1 MNQHEFDNLLEK
13 YLAGNCTAIEEK
25 QVLDWYEKQVENPT
39 LLDASEKKITE
50 NRLWINIIATMQP
63 RNLIFNS
70 FSWQRLA
77 LAACILIMLSFG
89 WIFFAKKVEKQVVTT
104 QKELLIEGVVVK
116 NTAKK
121 SQKIFLEDGSII
133 LLSVGSSIT
142 YPEHFG
148 DKNRKVYLKG
158 EAFFDVQ
165 KDPTKP
171 FIVYAGNLT
180 TQVLGTSF
188 NIKSNEASSII
199 EVSVK
204 TGRVS
209 VFENG
214 DSNLKNHKGI
224 ILTPNQKIIFNKS
237 TKEIIPTLVS
247 EPLPIIPV
255 ESVKTFIFEAVAIA
269 DVLTN
274 LRTIYG
280 IEIVTENQTLNQCVF
295 TGDLNDLPLATQLDL
310 ICKSINA
317 THEQRGTSIFINGE
331 GCK

>member
-1 MNQHEFDNLLEK
+1 MNQYEFDNLLEK
-13 YLAGNCTAIEEK
+13 YLAGICTAAEEN

-50 NRLWINIIATMQP
+50 NRLWLHIIATMQP
-63 RNLIFNS
+63 RNLILNS
-70 FSWQRLA
+70 FSWQKLA
-77 LAACILIMLSFG
+77 LAASVLIMLSFG
-89 WIFFAKKVEKQVVTT
+89 WMFFSKKVEKQGVIT
-104 QKELLIEGVVVK
+104 QKELQIEGIIVK

-121 SQKIFLEDGSII
+121 SQKISLEDGSVI

-158 EAFFDVQ
+158 EAFFDVY

-214 DSNLKNHKGI
+214 ENNPKNRKGI

-247 EPLPIIPV
+247 EPIPIIPV
-255 ESVKTFIFEAVAIA
+255 ESVKTFIFEAVTIA

-295 TGDLNDLPLATQLDL
+295 TGDLNDLPLVTQLDL

>member
-1 MNQHEFDNLLEK
+1 MNQYEFDNLLEK

-25 QVLDWYEKQVENPT
+25 QVLDWYEKQVENPK
-39 LLDASEKKITE
+39 LLDSSEKKVTE
-50 NRLWINIIATMQP
+50 NRLWNSILATMQP
-63 RNLIFNS
+63 RNLIFNR
-70 FSWQRLA
+70 FAWQKLA
-77 LAACILIMLSFG
+77 LAASVLLILSFG
-89 WIFFAKKVEKQVVTT
+89 WLFSIKKVEKQGVII
-104 QKELLIEGVVVK
+104 QKESPIEGIVVK
-116 NTAKK
+116 NTTKNA
-121 SQKIFLEDGSII
+121 QKISLEDGSMV

-148 DKNRKVYLKG
+148 EKYRKVYLKG
-158 EAFFDVQ
+158 EAFFDVH

-180 TQVLGTSF
+180 AQVLGTSF
-188 NIKSNEASSII
+188 NIKSNEESSII

-214 DSNLKNHKGI
+214 EDSPQNRKGI

-247 EPLPIIPV
+247 EPIPIIPV
-255 ESVKTFIFEAVAIA
+255 ESVKTFIFEAVPIA
-269 DVLTN
+269 KVLTDF
-274 LRTIYG
+274 RAIYG
-280 IEIVTENQTLNQCVF
+280 IEIVTENQTLNECVF
-295 TGDLNDLPLATQLDL
+295 TGDLNDLPLAVQLDL

-317 THEQRGTSIFINGE
+317 THEQRGTSIFINGQ

>member
-1 MNQHEFDNLLEK
+1 MNQYEFDNLLEK
-13 YLAGNCTAIEEK
+13 YLAGNCTATEEK
-25 QVLDWYEKQVENPT
+25 QVLDWYEKQVENPK
-39 LLDASEKKITE
+39 LLDSSEKKIIE
-50 NRLWINIIATMQP
+50 SHLWLNIIATMQS
-63 RNLIFNS
+63 RNLIFNR
-70 FSWQRLA
+70 FSWPKIA
-77 LAACILIMLSFG
+77 LAASVLIMLSFG
-89 WIFFAKKVEKQVVTT
+89 WLFFIKKVEKQGVIT
-104 QKELLIEGVVVK
+104 QKELPIEGIFVK
-116 NTAKK
+116 NTTKNPQRI
-121 SQKIFLEDGSII
+121 SLEDGSVI
-133 LLSVGSSIT
+133 LLNVGSSIT

-148 DKNRKVYLKG
+148 DKYRKVYLKG
-158 EAFFDVQ
+158 EAFFEVH

-180 TQVLGTSF
+180 TEVLGTSF
-188 NIKSNEASSII
+188 NIKSHEESSTI

-214 DSNLKNHKGI
+214 ESSPKNRKGI

-247 EPLPIIPV
+247 QPIPIIPV
-255 ESVKTFIFEAVAIA
+255 ENIKTFIFEAVPIA

-274 LRTIYG
+274 LRKVYG

-317 THEQRGTSIFINGE
+317 THEQRGTSIFINAE
-331 GCK
+331 

>member
-1 MNQHEFDNLLEK
+1 MNQYEFDNLLEK
-13 YLAGNCTAIEEK
+13 YLAGNCTVTEEK
-25 QVLDWYEKQVENPT
+25 RVLDWCEKQVENPK
-39 LLDASEKKITE
+39 LLDFSEKKITK
-50 NRLWINIIATMQP
+50 NRLWKNIIATMQP
-63 RNLIFNS
+63 RNTILKR
-70 FSWQRLA
+70 FSWQKIVM
-77 LAACILIMLSFG
+77 AASVLIMLSVSWTLFT
-89 WIFFAKKVEKQVVTT
+89 KKVEKQSVIT
-104 QKELLIEGVVVK
+104 QKELPIEGIVVK
-116 NTAKK
+116 NTTKNP
-121 SQKIFLEDGSII
+121 QKISLEDGSVV
-133 LLSVGSSIT
+133 LLSFGSSIT

-158 EAFFDVQ
+158 EAFFDVH

-180 TQVLGTSF
+180 AQVLGTSF

-214 DSNLKNHKGI
+214 ENNPKSRKGI

-237 TKEIIPTLVS
+237 TKEIIPTLIS
-247 EPLPIIPV
+247 EPVPIIPV
-255 ESVKTFIFEAVAIA
+255 ESIKTFIFEAVPIA
-269 DVLTN
+269 DVLTSF
-274 LRTIYG
+274 RTIYG